1 LDDIPRTAKE
11 FLQLIKK
18 YLEHKAEKEH
28 TTCDKIIFTRK
39 EIREY
44 THWTF
49 VQIRNNFRIL
59 RDYEYI
65 CELEKKQGPA
75 RLYRI
80 TTGYSDKNIDN
91 YILSPEELL
100 EKAKRRVNIMN
111 L

>member
-1 LDDIPRTAKE
+1 MTAKE
-11 FLQLIKK
+11 LLNLIKK

-28 TTCDKIIFTRK
+28 TALDKIIFTRK

-44 THWTF
+44 AHWTF
-49 VQIRNNFRIL
+49 AQIRNNFRIL

-65 CELEKKQGPA
+65 RELEKKQGPA

-100 EKAKRRVNIMN
+100 DKAKKPVNIMN